1 LDSFTAN
8 PSVVDAGGLTAL
20 TWGTSYAQQCFE
32 GGDSVYI
39 SQPGFLTPASTGDV
53 AAIGF
58 FKSNRLPVTNAVNKS
73 VSGSVRVVP
82 INSPTTF
89 VLGCYDYATNAVAN
103 SATRGLNNVTGTYVA
118 PVKKSVFVDVKG
130 ISLSASPKSLAGAG
144 NTTLTWTISAAR
156 EQSCAA
162 TSNPSVPAWNNAAL
176 PIANGGPLSVSVTGT
191 TDFTITCQKTA
202 AAGGGSE
209 SVTTTVNVGLPR
221 IDNFSFAPN
230 PTAIIYGKKPYAVTY
245 KPSSLTNQIRVKL
258 VEINKWAPNGGS
270 TLVDGATA
278 VSSAPSWPTVDSGAP
293 AGSTIYMSIL
303 GIDYWTTVP
312 APTQKTTYTVVM
324 TPYDTVNFGWTPG
337 TSAQTTVDVYPANPV
352 TVREAKSLNS
362 GYTNGSVKTLPGGDP
377 TQNITLGV
385 TAYENSSAP
394 YTASFK
400 FDAGPNAKEC
410 YITRN
415 NILVSTISAPAPE
428 GNVYTPTAFLPPPD
442 AVTAQDPAS
451 LQSRFAVTCYY
462 NDGTLISSTNNVIFT
477 IPPYATGVSA
487 SCVLNGTT
495 PNLTFSYTVPSGATS
510 AAVSAHTVPGA
521 WQSACAPTTT
531 PQTTPGGSLCEYP
544 ATVGTGAKTYTLPNN
559 TPILWPLIM
568 AAPTHAAALPGKKYN
583 YWVQTVDADGNWGDV
598 SPYAA
603 TVDISHRVQC
613 PDVPNQI
620 PVAVIDSPAVSF
632 TKNTTDQITFT
643 GHATDPDSGDTIVRY
658 YWAYGSTVLFDSA
671 TTNTTVNPGNFPGVT
686 FTKTLPVGTYTAGD
700 YATGIR
706 FVALD
711 SKGEWSAPV
720 YVPTLTVSLLPIS
733 VNLTATP
740 VTASLQD
747 VKKANL
753 AQVPNIITNGPMSAN
768 PGSSVDL
775 TWTISGT
782 PPTSCVSS
790 IESPLDALSAP
801 LDTTSAWIT
810 PITNRSVNGGTQRV
824 VAPNYGE
831 TYKLTC
837 TDGTQIGI
845 GRVILTTNFKKGD
858 GKCEGNKGEN
868 VVNSPLDCKNGQFH
882 EQIQ

>member
-1 LDSFTAN
+1 
-8 PSVVDAGGLTAL
+8 
-20 TWGTSYAQQCFE
+20 
-32 GGDSVYI
+32 
-39 SQPGFLTPASTGDV
+39 
-53 AAIGF
+53 
-58 FKSNRLPVTNAVNKS
+58 
-73 VSGSVRVVP
+73 
-82 INSPTTF
+82 
-89 VLGCYDYATNAVAN
+89 
-103 SATRGLNNVTGTYVA
+103 
-118 PVKKSVFVDVKG
+118 
-130 ISLSASPKSLAGAG
+130 
-144 NTTLTWTISAAR
+144 
-156 EQSCAA
+156 
-162 TSNPSVPAWNNAAL
+162 
-176 PIANGGPLSVSVTGT
+176 
-191 TDFTITCQKTA
+191 
-202 AAGGGSE
+202 
-209 SVTTTVNVGLPR
+209 
-221 IDNFSFAPN
+221 
-230 PTAIIYGKKPYAVTY
+230 
-245 KPSSLTNQIRVKL
+245 
-258 VEINKWAPNGGS
+258 
-270 TLVDGATA
+270 
-278 VSSAPSWPTVDSGAP
+278 
-293 AGSTIYMSIL
+293 
-303 GIDYWTTVP
+303 
-312 APTQKTTYTVVM
+312 
-324 TPYDTVNFGWTPG
+324 
-337 TSAQTTVDVYPANPV
+337 VYPANPV